1 MNYLVLRKWRN
12 YEWRLYSDNSKFEGQ
27 IIYKGHKMGLD
38 NNLLLEVIETKIM
51 NNNSFELLKYDEG
64 DLKVSSKRTWIKTDR
79 DKLLK
84 TLMES
89 WKSALNKLE
98 IEDVKCKK
106 IIITKLFL

>member
-12 YEWRLYSDNSKFEGQ
+12 YEWRLYPENSKFEGQ
-27 IIYKGHKMGLD
+27 VIYKGHKMGVD

-84 TLMES
+84 KLMES
-89 WKSALNKLE
+89 WESALNKLE
-98 IEDVKCKK
+98 IEDMKFKK
-106 IIITKLFL
+106 IIVTKLFV